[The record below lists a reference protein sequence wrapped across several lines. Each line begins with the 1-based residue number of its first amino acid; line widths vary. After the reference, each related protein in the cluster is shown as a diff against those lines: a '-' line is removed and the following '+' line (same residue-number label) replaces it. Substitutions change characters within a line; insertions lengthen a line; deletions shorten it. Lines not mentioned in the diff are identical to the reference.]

1 MVVNGGEDEMK
12 ELKTV
17 QTKGKLNVVFAIDEK
32 GVGGAHHEYAILH
45 ARDDEEVTANIT
57 EFTFQK
63 GARKDPDS
71 TSGVLDQDLLEIVKD
86 RMTGFQEGKFASE
99 YNAKALY
106 HINKALESLNQ
117 RVEDRISR
125 NVFGTYKK

>member
-1 MVVNGGEDEMK
+1 MR
-12 ELKTV
+12 ELETV
-17 QTKGKLNVVFAIDEK
+17 QSKEKLNVVFAIDEK
-32 GVGGAHHEYAILH
+32 GVGGANHEYAILH
-45 ARDDEEVTANIT
+45 ARKDEEVPANIT

-125 NVFGTYKK
+125 NVLGTYKK